1 MRQTRFERVRMATAA
16 LLCLLMAVV
25 GAPVAMGQSGDDDET
40 MVQVDFASV
49 RLFDLAEFFARVSGQ
64 NLIFVPDTLGDRT
77 VTVVSPRPI
86 PLDEFQDLL
95 EAVLSLHGLVVE
107 RRSHYWLIR
116 EP

>member
-1 MRQTRFERVRMATAA
+1 MRQTRLKRVRMATAA
-16 LLCLLMAVV
+16 LLCFFVA
-25 GAPVAMGQSGDDDET
+25 GASAFHAQAQSGADDET
-40 MVQVDFASV
+40 LVQVDFASV

-64 NLIFVPDTLGDRT
+64 NLIFVPDTVGDRT

-86 PLDEFQDLL
+86 PIDEFQDLL

-107 RRSHYWLIR
+107 RRAHYWLIR

>member
-1 MRQTRFERVRMATAA
+1 MRHATFRRSRVVTAA
-16 LLCLLMAVV
+16 LLCLICLGG
-25 GAPVAMGQSGDDDET
+25 GASPALGQSGDDET
-40 MVQVDFASV
+40 LVQVDFASV
-49 RLFDLAEFFARVSGQ
+49 RLADLVDFFARVSGQ

-86 PLDEFQDLL
+86 PIDEFQDLL

-107 RRSHYWLIR
+107 RRAHYWLIR

>member
-1 MRQTRFERVRMATAA
+1 MRPTRFKRVRMATTA
-16 LLCLLMAVV
+16 LLCLF
-25 GAPVAMGQSGDDDET
+25 VAGTSAFKAQAQSAADEET
-40 MVQVDFASV
+40 LVQVDFASV

-86 PLDEFQDLL
+86 PIDEFQDLL

-107 RRSHYWLIR
+107 RRAHYWLIR